1 MANLFPENTNFE
13 VIDLEAKD
21 EQLEF
26 KGSYLFDFEKG
37 DFVRDANGSIIK
49 CDDRQAFVQ
58 WCNKALKTP
67 RFKYAYSSL
76 YGQEFGELM
85 NSGISTSAIELEIQR
100 MITEALMVHPRTSK
114 VKEFSFKWSDNKQEV
129 FYEFEVTTID
139 EESIIFNDI
148 LELR

>member
-13 VIDLEAKD
+13 VIDLEPKD

-26 KGSYLFDFEKG
+26 DGSYLFDFEKG
-37 DFVRDANGSIIK
+37 DFVRDANGSIVK
-49 CDDRQAFVQ
+49 CDDKQAYIQ
-58 WCNKALKTP
+58 WCNKVLKTP

-76 YGQEFGELM
+76 YGQEFNNLM
-85 NSGISTSAIELEIQR
+85 ESSISKGAIELEMQR

-129 FYEFEVTTID
+129 SYEFEVITID
-139 EESIIFNDI
+139 EESIIFNDT